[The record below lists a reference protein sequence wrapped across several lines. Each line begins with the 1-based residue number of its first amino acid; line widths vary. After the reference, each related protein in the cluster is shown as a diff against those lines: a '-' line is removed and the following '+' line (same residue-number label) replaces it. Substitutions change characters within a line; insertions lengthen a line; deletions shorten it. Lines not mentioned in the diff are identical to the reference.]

1 MDSDRFDG
9 LAMVVGRGV
18 TRRRMVR
25 GVLGSALAG
34 VGLVRVHAD
43 TAAIDGRRCCRRQR
57 RRYNVAKRDCEAQ
70 GRTFPQAFSCKAR
83 ECDPRVEIAYLCLPS

>member
-34 VGLVRVHAD
+34 VGLVGVGAD
-43 TAAIDGRRCCRRQR
+43 TAAIDGPRCCRRQR
-57 RRYNVAKRDCEAQ
+57 RRYREAKQDCEAR
-70 GRTFPQAFSCKAR
+70 GGEFPQAFTCQPR
-83 ECDPRVEIAYLCLPS
+83 TCDPRDEIAYLCLVT